1 MDTYLQI
8 IIALISFCGRKFMV
22 TKENVLMFFV
32 LSISGWVWEVVLHF
46 LRYGELI
53 NRGVLHGPWLPIY
66 GSGGILILLLLNKL
80 RKYPIA
86 EFAGIIVICGIVEY
100 LTSWALEMLHHG
112 QRWWDYTGYF
122 LNLNGRICA
131 ESLLIFGMGG
141 MIFVYVVEPILDK
154 YLNNIRHTWMMLL
167 CTVLSLLFVIDIAY
181 STKHP
186 NTGDGISTYTEE
198 TRQRESEINEICSTA
213 CT

>member
-1 MDTYLQI
+1 
-8 IIALISFCGRKFMV
+8 MV

-86 EFAGIIVICGIVEY
+86 EFAGMVGLYRIFSQLKWKDMRGKFIDLRHGWDDIC
-100 LTSWALEMLHHG
+100 
-112 QRWWDYTGYF
+112 
-122 LNLNGRICA
+122 
-131 ESLLIFGMGG
+131 
-141 MIFVYVVEPILDK
+141 
-154 YLNNIRHTWMMLL
+154 L
-167 CTVLSLLFVIDIAY
+167 CS
-181 STKHP
+181 
-186 NTGDGISTYTEE
+186 
-198 TRQRESEINEICSTA
+198 
-213 CT
+213 